1 MNRINYI
8 KLIKAFYD
16 KANEDL
22 GMTPQYLSVYFSLV
36 HINNRTGWKER
47 FNAVYGEVMHFA
59 KLTSKQTYHNAL
71 QHLCD
76 NGYITCQKGSNQY
89 TAAVFSIIVLYL
101 DKTSTGKAQVKHK
114 TSTGKAEV
122 KHKTSIGNIPKPINY
137 KTFKPLNFK
146 TNYTTYSLPLIF
158 LKSGG
163 CLQSGQELTFP
174 AFCDEVHHELELV
187 LLLGEKLNPKYW
199 TLGLDLTERK
209 IQKELKQMGQPW
221 ELSKSFKGAAALGPW
236 QSLKNIQELNEME
249 FTLNVNGI
257 QKQHGYAS
265 KMIFSFDKL
274 IKYLDERFPIRP
286 GDAIFTGTPA
296 GVGVL
301 KPGDVLDAEAG
312 PLKVQWK
319 VK

>member
-158 LKSGG
+158 LKSK
-163 CLQSGQELTFP
+163 LSPIPKKPIQQTLIPELDP
-174 AFCDEVHHELELV
+174 DSREA
-187 LLLGEKLNPKYW
+187 
-199 TLGLDLTERK
+199 
-209 IQKELKQMGQPW
+209 
-221 ELSKSFKGAAALGPW
+221 
-236 QSLKNIQELNEME
+236 
-249 FTLNVNGI
+249 
-257 QKQHGYAS
+257 
-265 KMIFSFDKL
+265 KL
-274 IKYLDERFPIRP
+274 IKYVKDNCPNICKMETQISEKEAATLVKKFHPLLVKAVLTAMDNTKGLSKKYTSVKKTCEIWCNRRLDSGWKPPLEPVN
-286 GDAIFTGTPA
+286 TGS
-296 GVGVL
+296 
-301 KPGDVLDAEAG
+301 KPNEFVKKPQSLDYLNEA
-312 PLKVQWK
+312 KK
-319 VK
+319 